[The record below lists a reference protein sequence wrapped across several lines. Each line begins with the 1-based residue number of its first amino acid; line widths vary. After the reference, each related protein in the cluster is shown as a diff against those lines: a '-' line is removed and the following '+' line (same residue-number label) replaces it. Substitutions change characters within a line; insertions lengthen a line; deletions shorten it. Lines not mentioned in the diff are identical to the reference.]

1 MKRLMKLLI
10 TFFSIIAVLLL
21 TQCTNQEKNI
31 TIDSENESR
40 YYSVIHDAYYNECA
54 LTFFEFSQILE
65 LLNKAKETSDIVYLN
80 GRFDGYKG
88 NGTYIFSLIQENID
102 HTKQPV
108 IESKFKDSIFDV
120 IKYMDDYLTKV
131 NEILKSYDINSLNEY
146 KPEFNELHSIMT
158 KIDIGDTVYNEDNKS
173 TDNLD
178 LLNKVK
184 KLFGSFKLLTR

>member
-80 GRFDGYKG
+80 GRIDGYKG
-88 NGTYIFSLIQENID
+88 NGTYIFSLIEENID
-102 HTKQPV
+102 YTKQPV
-108 IESKFKDSIFDV
+108 IDSKFKDSIFDV

-131 NEILKSYDINSLNEY
+131 NEILKSNDINSLNEY

-158 KIDIGDTVYNEDNKS
+158 KIDIEDTLYNEDNKS

-184 KLFGSFKLLTR
+184 KLFVSSKLLTR

>member
-21 TQCTNQEKNI
+21 TQCTKQEKNI

-80 GRFDGYKG
+80 GRIDGYKG
-88 NGTYIFSLIQENID
+88 NGTYIFSLIEENID

-108 IESKFKDSIFDV
+108 IDSKFKDSIFDV
-120 IKYMDDYLTKV
+120 LKYMDDYLTKV
-131 NEILKSYDINSLNEY
+131 NEILKSNDINSLNEY
-146 KPEFNELHSIMT
+146 KPEFNELNSIMT
-158 KIDIGDTVYNEDNKS
+158 KIDIEDTLYNEDNKS
-173 TDNLD
+173 TDDLD

-184 KLFGSFKLLTR
+184 KLFGSSKLLTR

>member
-80 GRFDGYKG
+80 GRIDGYKG

-102 HTKQPV
+102 YTKQPV
-108 IESKFKDSIFDV
+108 IDSKFKDSIFDV

-131 NEILKSYDINSLNEY
+131 NEILKSNDINSLNEY

-158 KIDIGDTVYNEDNKS
+158 KIDIEDTLYNEDNKS

-184 KLFGSFKLLTR
+184 KLFVSSKLLTR

>member
-10 TFFSIIAVLLL
+10 TFFSIIAELLL
-21 TQCTNQEKNI
+21 TQCINQEKNI

-80 GRFDGYKG
+80 GRIDGYKG

-102 HTKQPV
+102 YTKQPV
-108 IESKFKDSIFDV
+108 IDSKFKDSIFDL

-131 NEILKSYDINSLNEY
+131 NEILKLNDINSLNEY
-146 KPEFNELHSIMT
+146 KPEFNELHSLMT
-158 KIDIGDTVYNEDNKS
+158 KIDIEDTLYNEDNKS
-173 TDNLD
+173 TNNLD

-184 KLFGSFKLLTR
+184 KLFVSSKLLTR

>member
-1 MKRLMKLLI
+1 M
-10 TFFSIIAVLLL
+10 LL

-31 TIDSENESR
+31 TTDSENESR

-65 LLNKAKETSDIVYLN
+65 LLNKAEETSDIVYLN
-80 GRFDGYKG
+80 GRIDGYKG

-102 HTKQPV
+102 YTKQPV
-108 IESKFKDSIFDV
+108 IDSKFKDSIFDV
-120 IKYMDDYLTKV
+120 LKYMDDYLTKV
-131 NEILKSYDINSLNEY
+131 NEILKSNDLNSLNEY
-146 KPEFNELHSIMT
+146 KREFNELHSIMT
-158 KIDIGDTVYNEDNKS
+158 KIDIEDTLYNEDNKS

-184 KLFGSFKLLTR
+184 KLFVSSKLLTR

>member
-1 MKRLMKLLI
+1 MKRFMKLLI

-31 TIDSENESR
+31 TTDSENESR

-65 LLNKAKETSDIVYLN
+65 LLNKAEETSDIVYLN
-80 GRFDGYKG
+80 GRIDGYKG

-102 HTKQPV
+102 YTKQPV
-108 IESKFKDSIFDV
+108 IDSKFKDSIFDV
-120 IKYMDDYLTKV
+120 LKYMDDYLTKV
-131 NEILKSYDINSLNEY
+131 NEILKSNDLNSLNEY
-146 KPEFNELHSIMT
+146 KREFNELHSIMT
-158 KIDIGDTVYNEDNKS
+158 KIDIEDTLYNEDNKS

-184 KLFGSFKLLTR
+184 KLFVSSKLLTR

>member
-80 GRFDGYKG
+80 GRIDGYKG
-88 NGTYIFSLIQENID
+88 NGTYIFSLIEENID

-108 IESKFKDSIFDV
+108 IDSKFKDSIFDV
-120 IKYMDDYLTKV
+120 LKYMDDYLTKV
-131 NEILKSYDINSLNEY
+131 NEIIKSNDITSLNEY

-158 KIDIGDTVYNEDNKS
+158 KIDIEDTLYNENNKS
-173 TDNLD
+173 TDALD

-184 KLFGSFKLLTR
+184 KLFVSSKLLTR

>member
-1 MKRLMKLLI
+1 MKRLIKLLI

-80 GRFDGYKG
+80 GRIDGYKG
-88 NGTYIFSLIQENID
+88 NGTYIFSLIEENID

-158 KIDIGDTVYNEDNKS
+158 KIDIEDTVYNEDNKS

-184 KLFGSFKLLTR
+184 KLFGSSKLLTR